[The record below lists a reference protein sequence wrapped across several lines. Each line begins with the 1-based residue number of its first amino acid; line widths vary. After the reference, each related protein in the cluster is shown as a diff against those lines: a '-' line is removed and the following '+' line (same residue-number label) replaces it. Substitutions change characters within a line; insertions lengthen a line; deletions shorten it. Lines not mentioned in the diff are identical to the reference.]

1 MRFRRWPRVEAFE
14 ETSRKRAAAVRSQ
27 QKARDKLPLL
37 SAIVAEQQPT
47 IDEVMTTRAAR
58 YAESQ
63 QATRDKRA
71 ADWRRARV
79 RLASYG
85 DNARASLLAYWQRNR
100 WPGDP
105 VYLLMMLHMFDT
117 NRLPLE

>member
-1 MRFRRWPRVEAFE
+1 MRFKRWPRIEAFE
-14 ETSRKRAAAVRSQ
+14 DTNRKRAAAARSQ

-47 IDEVMTTRAAR
+47 IDDVMTTRAAR
-58 YAESQ
+58 YVKSQ
-63 QATRDKRA
+63 QAARDKRA
-71 ADWRRARV
+71 ADWRRARA

-85 DNARASLLAYWQRNR
+85 DNARASLLAYWQRNK

-105 VYLLMMLHMFDT
+105 SYLLMMLHMYDT
-117 NRLPLE
+117 NRLSLD